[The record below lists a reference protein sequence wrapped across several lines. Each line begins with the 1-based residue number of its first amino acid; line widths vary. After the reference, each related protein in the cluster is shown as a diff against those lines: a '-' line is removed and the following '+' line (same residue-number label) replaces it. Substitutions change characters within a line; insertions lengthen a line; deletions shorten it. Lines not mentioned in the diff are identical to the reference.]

1 MKKKLVITALT
12 FSMVLALT
20 GCGDTLKTV
29 VEAYLEQTAG
39 NSSSKKEKDQDEEK
53 LKELLGTLLGKEEGK
68 ESEVETTEAPTT
80 EVARETETAQET
92 EEKESAAE
100 TVSSVATEAVASE
113 SNVSE
118 DATTS
123 SDATSSTE
131 STGNRVVISIPDSE
145 LGGNTLS
152 FTTTDLNGNSVTASD
167 LFSPYDLTLVHIW
180 GTYCGPCIAE
190 IGEYGDLYR
199 ELPENVNLVGLVCDV
214 YDGSDNNVSSAFSI
228 LNNADV
234 TFQNLKVGGDL
245 EGVLYSIDYV
255 PSSFFVDKN
264 GTVVGELM
272 DGVHFQATK
281 DRLYGYMR

>member
-12 FSMVLALT
+12 FSMALALT

-29 VEAYLEQTAG
+29 VEAYLEQASE
-39 NSSSKKEKDQDEEK
+39 NSSSKTEN
-53 LKELLGTLLGKEEGK
+53 GG
-68 ESEVETTEAPTT
+68 ESEDLKKLLEALVEKSG
-80 EVARETETAQET
+80 ETETET
-92 EEKESAAE
+92 ETVSEEQAPAAE
-100 TVSSVATEAVASE
+100 AASSVATE
-113 SNVSE
+113 
-118 DATTS
+118 TS
-123 SDATSSTE
+123 SEAGNASSETSNSDTSGNTE
-131 STGNRVVISIPDSE
+131 NTENTVISIPDSE

-152 FTTTDLNGNSVTASD
+152 FTTTDLNGNTVTASD

-214 YDGSDNNVSSAFSI
+214 YDGSDDNVSSAFSI

-245 EGVLYSIDYV
+245 EGVLYCIDYV

-281 DRLYGYMR
+281 DRLYGYMQ